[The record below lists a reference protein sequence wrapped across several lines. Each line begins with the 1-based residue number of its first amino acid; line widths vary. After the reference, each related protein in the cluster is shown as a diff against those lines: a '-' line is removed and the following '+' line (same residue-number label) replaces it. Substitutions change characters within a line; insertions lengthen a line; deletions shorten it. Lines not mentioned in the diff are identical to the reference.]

1 MTANT
6 SSATNTTSTTNTSS
20 NERADLIESLQLQ
33 HAFLLQTAQGLTE
46 EQVRTAS
53 TVSELTIAS
62 IIKHVTDTE
71 RDWFRFMLEG
81 PEALEGQEVYDE
93 DIDWDN
99 LDEDMEDPRF
109 VLSED
114 DTLPNLIAALG
125 EVEATSVQILNEV
138 DLDQSHE
145 LPPAP
150 WFEAGS
156 SRTNRRTA
164 LHMLAEIAQHC
175 GHADI
180 IREAID
186 GQKTMG

>member
-1 MTANT
+1 M
-6 SSATNTTSTTNTSS
+6 STNTTTNANVG

-46 EQVRTAS
+46 EQARTAS
-53 TVSELTIAS
+53 TVSQLTIAS

-71 RDWFRFMLEG
+71 RDWFRFMAEG
-81 PEALEGQEVYDE
+81 PTALQGQEVYDE
-93 DIDWDN
+93 DMDWENVDWDN
-99 LDEDMEDPRF
+99 AEGMEDPRF
-109 VLSED
+109 ELSEE
-114 DTLPNLIAALG
+114 DTLPNLIAGLK

-164 LHMLAEIAQHC
+164 QHMLTEIAQHC

-180 IREAID
+180 VREAID